1 MHIQAGSRFRIPS
14 SDGGT
19 SWWMDENAS
28 GEQLVL
34 AIGRRVPTALE
45 DLVALAERA
54 ASEGDSAEDSGRRVR
69 RFLAKR
75 IGAVQELP
83 LKP

>member
-1 MHIQAGSRFRIPS
+1 
-14 SDGGT
+14 
-19 SWWMDENAS
+19 MDENAP

-34 AIGRRVPTALE
+34 AVGRRVPTALE

-54 ASEGDSAEDSGRRVR
+54 ASGGDSAEDSGRRVR
-69 RFLAKR
+69 RFLEKR
-75 IGAVQELP
+75 VGDVQELP